1 MVALWGALRAAGSR
15 LRSVRRGPGAVTSH
29 PPGAPG
35 KGGSGPACIGLSP
48 RMGNSPSTSMG
59 LSNAATENKIQETIS
74 DNCVVIFSK
83 TTCGY
88 CKMAKKLFQDM
99 NVNYTAIELDMY
111 ENGSQ
116 FQDILHQMTGG
127 RTVPRVFIN
136 GAFIGGATDTQRL
149 HQEGKLLPL
158 VHQCQMRRAK
168 NSDLPCSLP

>member
-1 MVALWGALRAAGSR
+1 MRGSLRAAASR
-15 LRSVRRGPGAVTSH
+15 LR
-29 PPGAPG
+29 
-35 KGGSGPACIGLSP
+35 
-48 RMGNSPSTSMG
+48 MGNNPSTVG
-59 LSNAATENKIQETIS
+59 LSNSATVNKIQETIS

-83 TTCGY
+83 TTCAY

-149 HQEGKLLPL
+149 HQEAGTATSLGHNPTAPPP
-158 VHQCQMRRAK
+158 VHQAQICRQKWTRK
-168 NSDLPCSLP
+168 DLFKKQIEWRNTILEKMCAEHQDRVAEL

>member
-1 MVALWGALRAAGSR
+1 MAAKSARRKLWIPVDFWCLDR
-15 LRSVRRGPGAVTSH
+15 LRMGNNASTS
-29 PPGAPG
+29 
-35 KGGSGPACIGLSP
+35 IGLS
-48 RMGNSPSTSMG
+48 SD
-59 LSNAATENKIQETIS
+59 ATVNLIQETIS

-83 TTCGY
+83 TTCTY

-99 NVNYTAIELDMY
+99 NVNYTAVELDMY

-158 VHQCQMRRAK
+158 VHQCQMRRTK
-168 NSDLPCSLP
+168 NSNLSCNLP

>member
-1 MVALWGALRAAGSR
+1 MVALRGALRAASSR
-15 LRSVRRGPGAVTSH
+15 L
-29 PPGAPG
+29 
-35 KGGSGPACIGLSP
+35 

-59 LSNAATENKIQETIS
+59 LSNAATVNKIQETIS

-136 GAFIGGATDTQRL
+136 GAFIGGATDTQKL

-158 VHQCQMRRAK
+158 VHQCQMRTAK

>member
-1 MVALWGALRAAGSR
+1 PPARRAHDGLVGSPARRRQPAQVRSAGSPCSCSAAGITHVQNT
-15 LRSVRRGPGAVTSH
+15 LTQPFFFF
-29 PPGAPG
+29 
-35 KGGSGPACIGLSP
+35 L
-48 RMGNSPSTSMG
+48 
-59 LSNAATENKIQETIS
+59 IQETIS

-99 NVNYTAIELDMY
+99 NVNYTAVELDLY